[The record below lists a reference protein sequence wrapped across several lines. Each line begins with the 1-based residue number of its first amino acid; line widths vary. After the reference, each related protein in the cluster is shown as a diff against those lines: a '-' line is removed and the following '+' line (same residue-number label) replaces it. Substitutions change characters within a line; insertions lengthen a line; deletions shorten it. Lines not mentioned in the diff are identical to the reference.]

1 MHKGRKIGQEYV
13 FGKNG
18 FPMDVSTWEQHGD
31 YPRHTHDFSEI
42 AIILQGTGTM
52 EIDDQSFPFHSGD
65 VFVLHGNRPHAYV
78 DTHDL
83 TLINITYLPQM
94 VALDRFDS
102 GILPGYQAL
111 FVIEPALRH
120 KNPYKRHLTL
130 TTDQMIQIKALTDI
144 MEQELHAKRPGFQL
158 MAVGHFMILITF
170 LSRFYTETEAPDA
183 QKLLQL
189 ANALSHLEQHYA
201 EDIDVEDL
209 IRISHMSRR
218 SFFRAFSEITHQ
230 TPLAYLLNLRV
241 MKAVELL
248 ETTNKNITEI
258 AFDCGFQDSNYF
270 SRQFKKVVDFTPSE
284 FQKKFKRN
292 P

>member
-1 MHKGRKIGQEYV
+1 MHEGRKIAQEYV

-18 FPMDVSTWEQHGD
+18 FPMDVSTWNQHGD

-42 AIILQGTGTM
+42 AVIAEGTGTM
-52 EIDDQSFPFHSGD
+52 EVADQTIPFHAGD

-78 DTHDL
+78 DTHNL
-83 TLINITYLPQM
+83 TLINITYLPQL

-102 GILPGYQAL
+102 GVLPGYQAL
-111 FVIEPALRH
+111 FVIGPALR
-120 KNPYKRHLTL
+120 KKTPYNRHLIL
-130 TTDQMIQIKALTDI
+130 SADQMIQIKALTDI

-170 LSRFYTETEAPDA
+170 LSRFYTESEAPDA

-189 ANALSHLEQHYA
+189 ANALSYLEQHYT
-201 EDIDVEDL
+201 EEIDVDEL
-209 IRISHMSRR
+209 IRIAHMSRR

-230 TPLAYLLNLRV
+230 TPLTYLLNLRV
-241 MKAVELL
+241 MKAVTLL
-248 ETTNKNITEI
+248 ETSGKNITEI

-270 SRQFKKVVDFTPSE
+270 SRQFKKVMDITPSE
-284 FQKKFKRN
+284 FQKKFKRI